1 MTIFEDGNRNICQMI
16 KSTVTSDN
24 NLNPLLPYVHTNTI
38 VKFNGSCLK
47 QYNITYTHGKKVNLY
62 NVYEIN
68 KKVLISSYPT
78 QENCFFGTFKL
89 AKSPA
94 IDKCKYS
101 EYGIGFDRKGT
112 FSVGNGF
119 GRNCIYSE
127 VAMSS
132 SVHFANKKKRYYN
145 YWWRYYTKIRWSYI
159 NCRKNVSN

>member
-24 NLNPLLPYVHTNTI
+24 NLNPLLPYVRTNTI
-38 VKFNGSCLK
+38 VKFNGSWLK

-101 EYGIGFDRKGT
+101 
-112 FSVGNGF
+112 
-119 GRNCIYSE
+119 
-127 VAMSS
+127 
-132 SVHFANKKKRYYN
+132 
-145 YWWRYYTKIRWSYI
+145 
-159 NCRKNVSN
+159 